1 MLYYAIL
8 CRNASKQRLE
18 SARVLETRNPMTLAE
33 LFRCLTFFV
42 DEDLCEAPARDTP
55 LQFPHLKGE
64 WTENM
69 MVAVY
74 QRYCRTTGF
83 MSLEEF
89 VEFMEDLAILQ
100 THCPH
105 DDNDEPMPEFL
116 AQLDPVRLL
125 TTIPRNLGY
134 SRDMES
140 NMRSGGQTI
149 DDFNLNFAQ
158 FYQLLLRITHICY
171 PEIYEENPVA
181 GFNKILQE
189 SILPLYAWSQG
200 HSKRGSADPL
210 VTEERIALLMV
221 TYAPNLWK
229 VFLMY
234 CQNYQAKIPD
244 STLCFPEATK
254 TSEQVLFGYPFNA
267 HLFQRKKE
275 TPIPTG
281 SRGAGGIRPTAVISE
296 EEKDKQN
303 SAYFITEAGCIRFA
317 VDYGLIPHLLSKKE
331 IRSIYTSLNRSK
343 MLYIVKPVTQAQPPT
358 VFYQKTQT
366 TLRREHGAF
375 ISVEKSDTEHPM
387 YFGFSDG
394 MRSPG
399 APSPGKKSGGGT
411 GIMRTTQNSNAV
423 SGRLKVSGRAGVVA
437 AIENGDTS
445 SKLTGGLGFSEFI
458 EFIAK
463 IALIGMDGPNY
474 HILFPTPFSKV
485 LAMLMVWGIADVKKL
500 DEVRAIRSECL
511 A

>member
-1 MLYYAIL
+1 M
-8 CRNASKQRLE
+8 SKQRLE
-18 SARVLETRNPMTLAE
+18 AARVLEMRNPMTLAE
-33 LFRCLTFFV
+33 LFRCLMFFV
-42 DEDLCEAPARDTP
+42 DEDLCEEPARDTP

-69 MVAVY
+69 MVSVY

-89 VEFMEDLAILQ
+89 VEFMEDFAVLQ

-105 DDNDEPMPEFL
+105 DDNDDPMPEYL

-134 SRDMES
+134 SRDMEA
-140 NMRSGGQTI
+140 NLRSGHTA

-171 PEIYEENPVA
+171 ADIYEANPVA
-181 GFNKILQE
+181 AFNKILQE

-200 HSKRGSADPL
+200 HSKRRSSDPL

-244 STLCFPEATK
+244 MTLSYPEATK
-254 TSEQVLFGYPFNA
+254 TSEQILFGYPFNA
-267 HLFQRKKE
+267 HLFRRKAKVP
-275 TPIPTG
+275 TPIG
-281 SRGAGGIRPTAVISE
+281 SRGVGGINPAAVAAATE
-296 EEKDKQN
+296 EAADKQN
-303 SAYFITEAGCIRFA
+303 SAYFITEAGCVRFA
-317 VDYGLIPHLLSKKE
+317 LDYGIVPHLVSKKE
-331 IRSIYTSLNRSK
+331 IKEMFAELNRSK
-343 MLYIVKPVTQAQPPT
+343 MLYIVKPSTQAHPPT

-375 ISVEKSDTEHPM
+375 TSVEKSDTEHPM
-387 YFGFSDG
+387 YFGFSDK
-394 MRSPG
+394 MKSPG
-399 APSPGKKSGGGT
+399 ASPTKKSVLKST
-411 GIMRTTQNSNAV
+411 NNS
-423 SGRLKVSGRAGVVA
+423 
-437 AIENGDTS
+437 
-445 SKLTGGLGFSEFI
+445 
-458 EFIAK
+458 
-463 IALIGMDGPNY
+463 
-474 HILFPTPFSKV
+474 
-485 LAMLMVWGIADVKKL
+485 GIAIYIVTQISL
-500 DEVRAIRSECL
+500 CL
-511 A
+511 IKCYRCRG